1 MSMAIHVGK
10 NLDIYGHY
18 TISPPCCK
26 VDRIKVY
33 LRQVYIS
40 KPMQL
45 MNTLTLLAENGDC

>member
-1 MSMAIHVGK
+1 MAIDIK
-10 NLDIYGHY
+10 YFDIYAHY
-18 TISPPCCK
+18 THSPLLIK
-26 VDRIKVY
+26 VARVKVY